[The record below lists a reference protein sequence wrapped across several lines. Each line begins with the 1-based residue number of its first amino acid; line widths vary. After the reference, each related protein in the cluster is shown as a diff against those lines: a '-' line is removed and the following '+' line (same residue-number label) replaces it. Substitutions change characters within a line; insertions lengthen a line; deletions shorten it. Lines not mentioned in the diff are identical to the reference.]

1 MASAYSYFTID
12 GIDFSKY
19 VNGLKVVKN
28 HNYNAQMNA
37 NGDTVVDYINAKYSI
52 EVSFRPLR
60 ASEAKELFTAIDAFS
75 LMIGFRAPD
84 MNTERQARCIS
95 PTSEFE
101 YYTIQTLY
109 TLGKP
114 FTLTFSQL

>member
-1 MASAYSYFTID
+1 
-12 GIDFSKY
+12 
-19 VNGLKVVKN
+19 
-28 HNYNAQMNA
+28 
-37 NGDTVVDYINAKYSI
+37 
-52 EVSFRPLR
+52 
-60 ASEAKELFTAIDAFS
+60 
-75 LMIGFRAPD
+75 